1 MNPTLRT
8 FLPSLAA
15 AGLVVG
21 LSSLLGGQAQ
31 AAPPFCTGTT
41 MTVTSGQSVPG
52 SFLLTGTSSSGNC
65 VEAGG
70 KIFGA
75 FSVNGAIT
83 GAGSSVFT
91 FTMTPG
97 DVTIGFQGSI
107 AASLTGGVD
116 YTVAID
122 PALSNGS
129 LINDL
134 QKDFTLNSN
143 PPGLPATATLTG
155 TVNPGAVGFSCFRD
169 VNITPSATTCP
180 QTHTFTPVAQIT
192 VTETITTGTNAIVT
206 AITDTISQTAPASLL
221 SDSEQPGSVIVYPK
235 FVNELFGGGSPIIVD
250 GVAVPQTEIEIG
262 AVCPPAFIA
271 GGGFCPEH
279 QPIKI
284 RFHWVCPGTEGM
296 NSNICPEEDFEVN
309 ITVPGKLAFSANG
322 LPINTNSPPLVPAPP
337 CARGYLIGWVINPA
351 NDLPIKFDGLIGNAV
366 IRNPNLVAG
375 PHAGMSTGLSAYNAI
390 AIPADPALANL
401 APVPAASGG
410 SLPFGI
416 TGGYATVTGVQI
428 GDVRFDKTA
437 AGSPLPN
444 ILSRTNLNFLTLDVR
459 SNAPNDPTFVN
470 LDFWNESLGLAVG
483 SSNPAFEHLT
493 STFREFVC
501 WDQVP
506 LSALAGGNLTQTFQG
521 TRKGIVI
528 AGPANKMR
536 DGNAPGDAPGPVT
549 LIGLVETIEGT
560 AANDFLERKYNF
572 NMSNDSNPVPT
583 AFVP

>member
-1 MNPTLRT
+1 MPLPNLFTTTL
-8 FLPSLAA
+8 A
-15 AGLVVG
+15 
-21 LSSLLGGQAQ
+21 
-31 AAPPFCTGTT
+31 
-41 MTVTSGQSVPG
+41 VTSGAS
-52 SFLLTGTSSSGNC
+52 TSSNTLTID
-65 VEAGG
+65 VAQ
-70 KIFGA
+70 
-75 FSVNGAIT
+75 T
-83 GAGSSVFT
+83 GISFPT
-91 FTMTPG
+91 
-97 DVTIGFQGSI
+97 
-107 AASLTGGVD
+107 
-116 YTVAID
+116 
-122 PALSNGS
+122 GS
-129 LINDL
+129 L
-134 QKDFTLNSN
+134 S
-143 PPGLPATATLTG
+143 ATLTVASNAGPVTLTALGPGG
-155 TVNPGAVGFSCFRD
+155 TVLFS
-169 VNITPSATTCP
+169 
-180 QTHTFTPVAQIT
+180 QIF
-192 VTETITTGTNAIVT
+192 
-206 AITDTISQTAPASLL
+206 TAPGHAASPAIPVGPLTGDGARYIL
-221 SDSEQPGSVIVYPK
+221 TFSGPNQSVNASISITGLIPTAAKGPGSVIVYPK

-309 ITVPGKLAFSANG
+309 ITVPGKLTFSANG

-375 PHAGMSTGLSAYNAI
+375 PHAGMSTGLSAYNAVPI
-390 AIPADPALANL
+390 QADPALANL

-428 GDVRFDKTA
+428 GDVRFDRITSSSA
-437 AGSPLPN
+437 LAIAPN
-444 ILSRTNLNFLTLDVR
+444 ILSRTNLNFLTLDVL
-459 SNAPNDPTFVN
+459 SNQPNDPVFIN
-470 LDFWNESLGLAVG
+470 LNFWNESLGLAVG

-528 AGPANKMR
+528 AGPANKIE
-536 DGNAPGDAPGPVT
+536 DGHAPDDDAGPVT

-560 AANDFLERKYNF
+560 AANNFLERKYNF
-572 NMSNDSNPVPT
+572 GMSTNGVPIGT
-583 AFVP
+583 EFVPLPIPVGTP